1 MLSYQSFSQDFPRR
15 ALYCATLA
23 VSAVAVFLCAF
34 LIVKTVH
41 ASVETANLKDQVYG
55 PAVSVRGH
63 GKVVVTP
70 DNANFVA
77 TFSFGVQTTS
87 ESVET
92 AQADATKRIN
102 DAIGYL
108 KSEGVDEEDIQTT
121 AYNVNPHYE
130 WIQEPCVRGVCP
142 QGQSVPTGFDVSQ
155 TVTVKVRDIEKS
167 GDLLTGIGQR
177 EVTNISGLMF
187 TVDDVEKV
195 KDEARKLAIED
206 AKERAKALS
215 ESLGVD
221 LDRIQ
226 GMYEIQDGGYPR
238 PMYESYGGAMDMQV
252 KAIAPDVAPGS
263 QEIEV
268 IIEISYSID
277 N

>member
-1 MLSYQSFSQDFPRR
+1 MISYEKFSQDFPRR
-15 ALYCATLA
+15 ALYCATLS
-23 VSAVAVFLCAF
+23 VGAVAVFLCAF

-41 ASVETANLKDQVYG
+41 ASVETANLKDQFYG
-55 PAVSVRGH
+55 PSVSVRGH

-70 DNANFVA
+70 ESASFVS

-92 AQADATKRIN
+92 AQAEATRRIN

-108 KSEGVDEEDIQTT
+108 KSEGVKEEDIQTT
-121 AYNVNPHYE
+121 AYNVYPHYE

-142 QGQSVPTGFDVSQ
+142 PGQSVPTGFDVSQ
-155 TVTVKVRDIEKS
+155 TVTVKVRDIKKS
-167 GDLLTGIGQR
+167 GDLLTGIGKR
-177 EVTNISGLMF
+177 EVTNISGLSF
-187 TVDDVEKV
+187 TVDDIEKV
-195 KDEARKLAIED
+195 RDEARKMAIAD
-206 AKERAKALS
+206 AKERAEALADD
-215 ESLGVD
+215 LGVD

-226 GMYEIQDGGYPR
+226 GMYEVQDGGPY
-238 PMYESYGGAMDMQV
+238 PMYEAYGGDMAMGAV
-252 KAIAPDVAPGS
+252 KAAAPEVSPGS

-268 IIEISYSID
+268 TIEIAYSID